1 MKTLALTP
9 IALLAACSAS
19 QKPHSEPPVVAQV
32 SAAEPVAE
40 QPSTNHNT
48 DVGAFSVSLTVKDLA
63 ASREFYEKL
72 GFVVIAGDAT
82 QNWLILQ
89 NGDHAI
95 GLFQGAFE
103 RNMITFNPGWGQ
115 HQETLTEFTDVREI
129 QRSLVERGVEIQ
141 LKADESTEGPASI
154 IVVDPDGNPILFDQH
169 VPSPKG

>member
-1 MKTLALTP
+1 MKTPALTP

-19 QKPHSEPPVVAQV
+19 QEPRSEPPAAVQA
-32 SAAEPVAE
+32 SALEPAE
-40 QPSTNHNT
+40 QPPASHNA

-63 ASREFYEKL
+63 VSREFYEKL

-103 RNMITFNPGWGQ
+103 RNMLTFNPGWGQ